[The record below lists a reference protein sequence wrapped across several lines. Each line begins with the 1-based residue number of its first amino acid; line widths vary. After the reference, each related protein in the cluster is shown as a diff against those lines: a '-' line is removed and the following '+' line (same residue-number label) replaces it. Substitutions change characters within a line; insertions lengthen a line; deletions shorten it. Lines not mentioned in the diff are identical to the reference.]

1 MSRTFVQTEVA
12 SARTSTG
19 AATRVPAHRLR
30 RFAGW
35 LSAQWAD
42 DGVNARFGAERRQD
56 EGLVRRVEGQR
67 RR

>member
-1 MSRTFVQTEVA
+1 MSRTFVQPEVA
-12 SARTSTG
+12 SARSSAK
-19 AATRVPAHRLR
+19 AATRIPAYRLR

-42 DGVNARFGAERRQD
+42 DGVTARFGAERQRD
-56 EGLVRRVEGQR
+56 AGLVRRVESGR